1 MSNNDDQPNREIEI
15 LESVA
20 DKGALAKAKAYT
32 KLSGPGWLQGAI
44 TLGGGSL
51 AGALYLGTI
60 SGYNLMW
67 LQPLAMICGII
78 MLSAIAYVTLS
89 TGQRPFGAINK
100 GLSPLLGWSWLI
112 AVILANIVWCLPQFN
127 LGRAAVQQNLLPGL
141 GESAVSTAGICWVLF
156 IVAFAVNASY
166 EGGNKGIKWFERILK
181 VMVGIIVVSFF
192 LVVVTLTSKGA
203 IPWGGIFSGL
213 IPNFSYLFNPA
224 PAYAELIGSSSAPE
238 IWNNIISEK
247 QRDIII
253 AAFGTAVGINMTF
266 LLPYSMLRKKWG
278 RKHRGLAIFDLS
290 IGLFVPFVIATGCV
304 VIASASQFHS
314 KTDDIF
320 DENGKPVP
328 KVAKAYQ
335 GSLDG
340 LADKK
345 AKAEAEKNEVDQEDK
360 DQMNQLVVSAKKS
373 LNDSDR
379 SIAAMLI
386 KRDNATFATSLAP
399 LTGDTVAQVVFG
411 VGVLGMALSTII
423 ILMLINGFAFQEL
436 FNQPGSKTLY
446 FIGCA
451 VSGSA
456 GLLGPFIWGDGQAKA
471 ALAVPTSVIGGSLIP
486 IAYFTFLLMMNS
498 RRVLGDKRPTGRKR
512 VIWNILMIGATG
524 IATFGSVWV
533 LNGNSKADGFAG
545 QAATGGL
552 IFLVVLFLVGIISF
566 IVKESKTSGSN

>member
-1 MSNNDDQPNREIEI
+1 MSSNDDQPNREIEI

-89 TGQRPFGAINK
+89 TGQRPFGVINK

-127 LGRAAVQQNLLPGL
+127 LGRAAVQQNLLPSL

-203 IPWGGIFSGL
+203 IPWGEIFSGL

-238 IWNNIISEK
+238 IWNEIISEK

-278 RKHRGLAIFDLS
+278 QKHRGLAIFDLS

-320 DENGKPVP
+320 DETGKPFA

-340 LADKK
+340 LANKK
-345 AKAEAEKNEVDQEDK
+345 AKAEADKNEIDHEDK
-360 DQMNQLVVSAKKS
+360 DQMDPLIASAKKS
-373 LNDSDR
+373 FNESDR
-379 SIAAMLI
+379 NIAAMLI

-436 FNQPGSKTLY
+436 FNQPGSKTVY

-486 IAYFTFLLMMNS
+486 IAYFTFFLMMNS
-498 RRVLGDKRPTGRKR
+498 RRVLGDKRPTGSKR
-512 VIWNILMIGATG
+512 VIWNILMIGSTG

-533 LNGNSKADGFAG
+533 LNGKSKADGFAG

-552 IFLVVLFLVGIISF
+552 IFLVVLFLVGVISF
-566 IVKESKTSGSN
+566 VVKESKTSGSN

>member
-1 MSNNDDQPNREIEI
+1 MSSNDDQPNREIEI

-89 TGQRPFGAINK
+89 TGQRPFGVINK

-127 LGRAAVQQNLLPGL
+127 LGRAAVQQNLLPSL

-203 IPWGGIFSGL
+203 IPWGEIFSGL

-238 IWNNIISEK
+238 VWNEIISEK
-247 QRDIII
+247 QREIII

-278 RKHRGLAIFDLS
+278 QKHRGLAIFDLS

-320 DENGKPVP
+320 DETGKPFA

-345 AKAEAEKNEVDQEDK
+345 AKAEADKNEIDHEDK
-360 DQMNQLVVSAKKS
+360 DEMDPLIASAKKS
-373 LNDSDR
+373 LNESDR
-379 SIAAMLI
+379 NIAAMLI

-436 FNQPGSKTLY
+436 FNQPGSKTVY

-486 IAYFTFLLMMNS
+486 IAYFTFFLMMNS
-498 RRVLGDKRPTGRKR
+498 RRVLGDKRPTGSKR
-512 VIWNILMIGATG
+512 VIWNILMIGSTG

-533 LNGNSKADGFAG
+533 LNGKSKADGFAG

-552 IFLVVLFLVGIISF
+552 IFLVVLFLVGVISF
-566 IVKESKTSGSN
+566 VVKESKTSGSN

>member
-1 MSNNDDQPNREIEI
+1 MSSNDDQPNREIEI

-89 TGQRPFGAINK
+89 TGQRPFGVINK

-127 LGRAAVQQNLLPGL
+127 LGRAAVQQNLLPSL

-203 IPWGGIFSGL
+203 IPWGEIFSGL

-238 IWNNIISEK
+238 IWNEIISEK
-247 QRDIII
+247 QREIII

-278 RKHRGLAIFDLS
+278 QKHRGLAIFDLS

-320 DENGKPVP
+320 DETGKPFA

-345 AKAEAEKNEVDQEDK
+345 AKAEADKNEIDHEDK
-360 DQMNQLVVSAKKS
+360 DQMDPLIASAKKS
-373 LNDSDR
+373 LNESDR
-379 SIAAMLI
+379 NIAAMLI

-436 FNQPGSKTLY
+436 FNQPGSKTVY

-486 IAYFTFLLMMNS
+486 IAYFTFFLMMNS
-498 RRVLGDKRPTGRKR
+498 RRVLGDKRPTGSKR
-512 VIWNILMIGATG
+512 VIWNILMIGSTG

-552 IFLVVLFLVGIISF
+552 IFLVVLFLVGVISF
-566 IVKESKTSGSN
+566 VVKESKTSGSN

>member
-1 MSNNDDQPNREIEI
+1 MSSNDDQPNREIEI

-89 TGQRPFGAINK
+89 TGQRPFGVINK

-127 LGRAAVQQNLLPGL
+127 LGRAAVQQNLLPSL

-203 IPWGGIFSGL
+203 IPWGEIFSGL

-238 IWNNIISEK
+238 IWNEIISEK

-278 RKHRGLAIFDLS
+278 QKHRGLAIFDLS

-320 DENGKPVP
+320 DETGKPFA

-345 AKAEAEKNEVDQEDK
+345 AKAEADKNEIDHEDK
-360 DQMNQLVVSAKKS
+360 DQMDPLIASAKKS
-373 LNDSDR
+373 LNESDR
-379 SIAAMLI
+379 NIAAMLI

-436 FNQPGSKTLY
+436 FNQPGSKTVY

-486 IAYFTFLLMMNS
+486 IAYFTFFLMMNS
-498 RRVLGDKRPTGRKR
+498 RRVLGDKRPTGSKR
-512 VIWNILMIGATG
+512 VIWNILMIGSTG

-533 LNGNSKADGFAG
+533 LNGKSKADGFAG

-552 IFLVVLFLVGIISF
+552 IFLVVLFLVGVISF
-566 IVKESKTSGSN
+566 VVKESKTSGSN